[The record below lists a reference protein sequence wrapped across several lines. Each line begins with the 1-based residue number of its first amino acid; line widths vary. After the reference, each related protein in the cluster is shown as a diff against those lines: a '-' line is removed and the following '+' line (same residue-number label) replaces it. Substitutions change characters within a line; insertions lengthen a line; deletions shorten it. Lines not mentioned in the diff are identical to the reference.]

1 MEATKVKGFSHREP
15 GRGKVYH
22 GIFNV
27 ALDAYV
33 AGTGFILNAET
44 FRLANL
50 IQVLVQ
56 PVDCAGVMFDWDEGT
71 GVLKAYT
78 ANGVEALSD
87 SLNGKTIRVMYW
99 GF

>member
-1 MEATKVKGFSHREP
+1 MTATEVKRFSHREP
-15 GRGKVYH
+15 GRGRVYH
-22 GIFNV
+22 GIYNV

-33 AGTGFILNAET
+33 AGTGFTLDADA
-44 FRLANL
+44 FRLKVL
-50 IQVLVQ
+50 LQVLVQ

-87 SLNGKTIRVMYW
+87 SLDGKTARVMYW